1 MNSSTIDDAWQWLPL
16 KARIALLHFLS
27 DLPRLA
33 GQYHSPELRF
43 QLSQA
48 LARVTQESEITTAER
63 GALRMA
69 SELVVCGEEVSHNIC
84 HIAFFVVTDLI
95 GCLLFVKHALSHN
108 GAKTSAY
115 MTCLVLRGG
124 CC

>member
-1 MNSSTIDDAWQWLPL
+1 MLKEQHTKPYNRGHGSLQDTDIFADMNSSTIDDAWQWLPL

-33 GQYHSPELRF
+33 GQFHSPELRA

-48 LARVTQESEITTAER
+48 LARVTQESEMTTAER

-69 SELVVCGEEVSHNIC
+69 SELVVCGEEVSHMVC
-84 HIAFFVVTDLI
+84 HIV
-95 GCLLFVKHALSHN
+95 LFA
-108 GAKTSAY
+108 
-115 MTCLVLRGG
+115 
-124 CC
+124 